1 LKAAG
6 KSERQTAGG
15 KGIMNKQ
22 TSCKTQERGVAL
34 VMALLMILVL
44 GVLAATVMFTA
55 QSQAWTGLNY
65 RLTSQSR
72 YAAEA
77 GVQNTMNWLSTYT
90 VPTAALLVKYDMT
103 KNPVQCKAGA
113 TGCTVGNPIV
123 LSSTSGV
130 TNYPDSTVAGLY
142 PSSTSLPGVPG
153 ATYSTTATLLR
164 MSQVAGVPWLG
175 AAGGGG
181 VIQTWQITST
191 GSVTGIRNATVQ
203 VTATYEQGTTPIFPY
218 GLEALGTSCSAIYF
232 GGGAAT
238 ELTDSYNSSLG
249 TYASQSHGTNGNMG
263 TNGNVYLGSGSSV
276 GGTISVAP
284 PNTATAGTCAGGN
297 GVTNNSGNP
306 NPTITGLGAKMAT
319 ILPWGCDPA
328 APPCYPPGTKITT
341 AQNVSTSCISVA
353 GCSKGTPACSA
364 CTTTSLYVD
373 NSGSTSP
380 ANVYTLAP
388 GPYGNLVMANNDVF
402 HFTAGTYNVNSLDFG
417 GSNAQIVV
425 DSGPVIFNLVGNC
438 ASGCPTYTE
447 PSSYMPPGWANPYTS
462 VLWGAGDAGFNVCAP
477 GVVANPGNGVPGQ
490 TTCGGAAKTPIA
502 AIPTNFQIVYGGNL
516 TLRVGGMPN
525 AAVTYAPNATYFS
538 PGGIV
543 GYYGSIVVKNFAD
556 TSAAP
561 FHYDDALKNSALQ
574 VGQFRPIGGF
584 SWSKF

>member
-1 LKAAG
+1 
-6 KSERQTAGG
+6 
-15 KGIMNKQ
+15 MDKQ
-22 TSCKTQERGVAL
+22 ATYKTQERGVAL
-34 VMALLMILVL
+34 VMALLMVLVL
-44 GVLAATVMFTA
+44 GLLAATVMFTA

-90 VPTAALLVKYDMT
+90 VPTTALLVRYDMT
-103 KNPVQCKAGA
+103 KNPVQCLSNCASG
-113 TGCTVGNPIV
+113 GVGKPVV
-123 LSSTSGV
+123 LSSTSAV
-130 TNYPDSTVAGLY
+130 NNYPDSAVVTAYGTALS
-142 PSSTSLPGVPG
+142 PSNASTALASVPN
-153 ATYSTTATLLR
+153 ASYSTTATLLR
-164 MSQVAGVPWLG
+164 MYQVNGVPWLG

-181 VIQTWQITST
+181 IVQTWQITST
-191 GSVTGIRNATVQ
+191 GTVTGVRNATVQ
-203 VTATYEQGTTPIFPY
+203 VTATYEQGTSPIFPY
-218 GLEALGTSCSAIYF
+218 GLEALGTGCGAIYF
-232 GGGAAT
+232 GGGST

-263 TNGNVYLGSGSSV
+263 TNGNVSLGSGSSV
-276 GGTISVAP
+276 NGNVSISAP
-284 PNTATAGTCAGGN
+284 RTATMGACAAGSGS
-297 GVTNNSGNP
+297 GVTNNTGSGTP
-306 NPTITGLGAKMAT
+306 ITGTITQTPAIPT
-319 ILPWGCDPA
+319 TLPWGCDPA

-341 AQNVSTSCISVA
+341 AQNVSTSCTSVA
-353 GCSKGTPACSA
+353 GCTKGTPSCSTVACQ
-364 CTTTSLYVD
+364 TTTLYVD
-373 NSGSTSP
+373 NSGSPSS
-380 ANVYTLAP
+380 ANVYTMAP
-388 GPYGNLVMANNDVF
+388 GPYGNLVMSNNDVF
-402 HFTAGTYNVNSLDFG
+402 HFTAGTYTVNSLEFG

-438 ASGCPTYTE
+438 ASGGCPVHTE
-447 PSSYMPPGWANPYTS
+447 PSSFMPTGLGWANPYTS

-477 GVVANPGNGVPGQ
+477 GVVANPGNGNPGQ

-556 TSAAP
+556 TSGAP

-584 SWSKF
+584 SWTKF